1 MSTGKYDSDR
11 YNYQMKTAESIFP
24 IRWTQFFCIL
34 ASLYAVAVAIYIFVE
49 TGKPL
54 GSRDFHQ
61 FWYAGHFIL
70 QGRDPYEAFF
80 AGEPP
85 ALPVTYVDGV
95 TVTQYPVAQADLEI
109 TPSNTPMMLL
119 LLSPFAYFSWGVAK
133 WLFLAVNL
141 VLMLVTGWLVIR
153 HFPFRGIR
161 LAPIDE
167 VLIFLV
173 YFDLSATRIAIE
185 NGQTTLLVFLLMILA
200 LMYAQRSWGIAGL
213 ALGIALS
220 KYSLSLPV
228 FLFLLYK
235 RNFRVLLA
243 AIAVQL
249 LGVLD
254 IALVTGTSPVTIVVE
269 NIQLFLRLFD
279 QPGVHFSRWFEFL
292 SDNPF
297 VSLIPVLGLTLLI
310 FVPIFFWLRNRPP
323 SDPETEQ
330 VIDFHLLTILFIWTL
345 LIAYHR
351 LYDTLIVL
359 FFVVLVFKGLAAPNL
374 WNLTHKERTGLLL
387 FMGTIPALLI
397 LPARIVGMFVPNYY
411 GRNSDFVTTCLLVL
425 MLGFSLIL
433 FRRYLEAAHPER
445 YASKIISY
453 DLQNDSQ

>member
-1 MSTGKYDSDR
+1 
-11 YNYQMKTAESIFP
+11 MKTAESIFP

-34 ASLYAVAVAIYIFVE
+34 ASLYAVASTIYIFVE

-70 QGRDPYEAFF
+70 EGRDPYEAFF
-80 AGEPP
+80 AKEPP
-85 ALPVTYVDGV
+85 SLPVVYLDGV
-95 TVTQYPVAQADLEI
+95 TINQYPVAQADLEI

-133 WLFLAVNL
+133 WMFLVVNL
-141 VLMLVTGWLVIR
+141 ILMLVTGWLVIR
-153 HFPFRGIR
+153 YFPFRGIK
-161 LAPIDE
+161 LSPLDE
-167 VLIFLV
+167 VLIFLA
-173 YFDLSATRIAIE
+173 YYDLSATRIAIE

-200 LMYAQRSWGIAGL
+200 LMYAGRSWGIAGL

-235 RNFRVLLA
+235 RNFKVLLLA
-243 AIAVQL
+243 VGVQL
-249 LGVLD
+249 LGVLG
-254 IALVTGTSPVTIVVE
+254 IALVTGTSPLTIVVE
-269 NIQLFLRLFD
+269 NIQLFFRLFD

-292 SDNPF
+292 SENPF
-297 VSLIPVLGLTLLI
+297 ASLLPVLLLTLLI
-310 FVPIFFWLRNRPP
+310 FVPIVLWLRNLPP
-323 SDPETEQ
+323 SDPKTEA

-359 FFVVLVFKGLAAPNL
+359 FFIILVFKGLATPDL
-374 WNLTHKERTGLLL
+374 WKLTENERKGLLL

-397 LPARIVGMFVPNYY
+397 FPARIVGMWLPRYY

-425 MLGFSLIL
+425 MLGFTLIL
-433 FRRYLEAAHPER
+433 LRRFLEAAQPQQYTSQILSHEIP
-445 YASKIISY
+445 
-453 DLQNDSQ
+453 NDSY